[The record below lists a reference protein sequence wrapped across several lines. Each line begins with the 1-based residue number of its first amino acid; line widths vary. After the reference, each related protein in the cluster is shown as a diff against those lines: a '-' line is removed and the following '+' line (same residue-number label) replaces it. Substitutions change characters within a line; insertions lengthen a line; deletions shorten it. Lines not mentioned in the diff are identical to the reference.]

1 MVTEPIIDSEKIEG
15 QTISFVLRLPQNL
28 TYLRGHFPE
37 APILPGVVQIDWAIA
52 FAKRYLGIDGEFHKM
67 ENIKF
72 KNIISPDVL
81 LNLTIVKSDNEK
93 ITFEYQS
100 EKGSHSSG
108 RIYFTPC
115 Q

>member
-1 MVTEPIIDSEKIEG
+1 MVTEPIIDSENIED
-15 QTISFVLRLPQNL
+15 QTISLELRLPHDL
-28 TYLRGHFPE
+28 GYLQGHFPD

-52 FAKRYLGIDGEFHKM
+52 FAKRYLGIDGEFNKM
-67 ENIKF
+67 ENVKF
-72 KNIISPDVL
+72 KNIISPDAL
-81 LNLTIVKSDNEK
+81 LNLTIVKKDNEK

-100 EKGSHSSG
+100 EKGNHSSG